1 MSSYGLLFIKKK
13 RGVKY
18 RMKAENQLWNI
29 LLQRFSSP
37 IKSEEEEEK
46 RKRLWRLPA
55 TSMKKVLASSFFFS
69 FSLSVGFPISS
80 ALKQGSGKGK
90 KKKKRESIA
99 PLGKQVF
106 TESCCFLSLVSIF
119 VNIYISIH
127 IYK

>member
-55 TSMKKVLASSFFFS
+55 TSMKKVLASSFFF
-69 FSLSVGFPISS
+69 FLSPFPVVFRFQARSNRGVGRE
-80 ALKQGSGKGK
+80 
-90 KKKKRESIA
+90 KKKKRERA
-99 PLGKQVF
+99 
-106 TESCCFLSLVSIF
+106 
-119 VNIYISIH
+119 
-127 IYK
+127 

>member
-55 TSMKKVLASSFFFS
+55 TSMKKVLASSFFFFFFRPFRW
-69 FSLSVGFPISS
+69 FSDFKRAQTGEWE
-80 ALKQGSGKGK
+80 GK
-90 KKKKRESIA
+90 KKRKRERA
-99 PLGKQVF
+99 
-106 TESCCFLSLVSIF
+106 
-119 VNIYISIH
+119 
-127 IYK
+127 

>member
-55 TSMKKVLASSFFFS
+55 TSMKKVLASSFFFFS
-69 FSLSVGFPISS
+69 FALSGGFPISS

-90 KKKKRESIA
+90 KKKKRERA
-99 PLGKQVF
+99 
-106 TESCCFLSLVSIF
+106 
-119 VNIYISIH
+119 
-127 IYK
+127 